1 MGKHLTHV
9 ASTEQSAR
17 DRRCTFSWSTC
28 HSDPSASRPAIHALL
43 APPCSINRVVRRLL
57 KEFGPLEEPTIR
69 QYIRHVVN
77 GVAYLHES
85 GIAHRDL
92 KCANLLL
99 ADDGVVKI
107 ADFGAAKRASPAR
120 CSRPSRSGNL
130 NVDDQ
135 DESSGRRSSARS
147 TNSERTDTAR

>member
-1 MGKHLTHV
+1 MH
-9 ASTEQSAR
+9 
-17 DRRCTFSWSTC
+17 FS
-28 HSDPSASRPAIHALL
+28 PPPRPTNCI
-43 APPCSINRVVRRLL
+43 VRRLL

-69 QYIRHVVN
+69 QYIRHVVK

-120 CSRPSRSGNL
+120 GGRPSRSSSL
-130 NVDDQ
+130 NADDQ
-135 DESSGRRSSARS
+135 DESSDRRASARS
-147 TNSERTDTAR
+147 ANSERTDTARRVSSVHPRTRSSV